1 MRAGWGVTLAGG
13 WLMLV
18 VGASLLAPVL
28 SIHSPLI
35 PISPAL
41 SHSAPGL
48 PLGADAL
55 GRDFLSRLLYG
66 GRLSLGASVLSSA
79 LGILAGGLAGLLA
92 AAVGGAIE
100 RLILWT
106 ANAALAIPGLL
117 LAMLLVA
124 AMGPGM
130 PTVILAVGLGGAPG
144 MARITRSI
152 FLQFR
157 HSSFVDAAEA
167 LGAGRRWIAARHLLP
182 NARPHLLSLATTNY
196 AWAFMGIT
204 TLTFLGLAGDPSI
217 PEWGAMLNDGRSHLF
232 DAPHLAFWP
241 GLAIALTILAIH
253 TLGAWQARARPA
265 D

>member
-1 MRAGWGVTLAGG
+1 MKRGWGIPLAGA
-13 WLMLV
+13 WLALA
-18 VGASLLAPVL
+18 VGVSLLAPVL
-28 SIHSPLI
+28 ASHGPQI
-35 PISPAL
+35 PVGPAL
-41 SHSAPGL
+41 AQSTPGL

-66 GRLSLGASVLSSA
+66 GRLSLGASVLAGA
-79 LGILAGGLAGLLA
+79 LGMLAGGLAGLAA
-92 AAVGGAIE
+92 AAVGGVIE
-100 RLILWT
+100 RFILWT
-106 ANAALAIPGLL
+106 ANSALAIPGLL

-130 PTVILAVGLGGAPG
+130 PTIVLAVGLGGAPG

-152 FLQFR
+152 FLQLR
-157 HSSFVDAAEA
+157 QSSFVSAAEA
-167 LGAGRRWIAARHLLP
+167 LGAGRRWIALRHLLP

-204 TLTFLGLAGDPSI
+204 TLTFLGLAGDPSL

-241 GLAIALTILAIH
+241 GLAIALTILSVH
-253 TLGAWQARARPA
+253 TLGAWQARPRP
-265 D
+265 DG

>member
-1 MRAGWGVTLAGG
+1 MRAGWGVVLAGSWLTLAA
-13 WLMLV
+13 
-18 VGASLLAPVL
+18 GASLLAPL
-28 SIHSPLI
+28 LAEHSPQI
-35 PISPAL
+35 PVGPAL
-41 SHSAPGL
+41 AHSGPGL
-48 PLGADAL
+48 VLGADAL

-66 GRLSLGASVLSSA
+66 GRLSLGASVLASA
-79 LGILAGGLAGLLA
+79 LGMIAGGMAGLAA
-92 AAVGGAIE
+92 AAVGGVIE

-124 AMGPGM
+124 AMGPGL
-130 PTVILAVGLGGAPG
+130 PTVVLAVGLGGAPG

-152 FLQFR
+152 FLQLR
-157 HSSFVDAAEA
+157 QSSFVSAAEA

-232 DAPHLAFWP
+232 DAPHLAVWP
-241 GLAIALTILAIH
+241 GLAIGLTILAVH
-253 TLGAWQARARPA
+253 TLGAWQARPRPGG
-265 D
+265 